1 MTPAELY
8 QALKTLGLPVAYHY
22 FIDTPESPAPAPPYI
37 VYLEFDS
44 NAWGSDERNEVKR
57 TAYLVELYTLKKD
70 LETQEKLESLF
81 NERGIKFG
89 CIETFIESEKLY
101 QAAYNIGF
109 TTKIRRA

>member
-8 QALKTLGLPVAYHY
+8 QTLKTLGLPVAYHH
-22 FIDTPESPAPAPPYI
+22 FIDTPAPPYI

-101 QAAYNIGF
+101 QAAYTIGF